1 MISMYIVPFAKA
13 THDLLNE
20 IRYCKHI
27 VLINAFSSFLRV
39 CFKIRQLLKYHL
51 IDVTIRQLLVVKPI

>member
-1 MISMYIVPFAKA
+1 MISMCIVPFAKA

-27 VLINAFSSFLRV
+27 VLINAFSSFTRV
-39 CFKIRQLLKYHL
+39 CFKIL
-51 IDVTIRQLLVVKPI
+51 TAA